1 MYLSEPTKTQGEK
14 IVGTKGDPKLEAARI
29 AEVVED
35 WTKVLSETAPMVR
48 EAAGRAVLG
57 LYESA
62 GLKRPIDARLPAE
75 KDAGPEIVFC
85 DGVRDYYRKADEF
98 AGKIR
103 STDAA
108 AAKFTKKDAQNAL
121 STPWSDGNWLAA
133 DDYYC
138 KYIATA
144 AEARKSHPIQ
154 FLKEFARNAF
164 ALALFEKVAFVI
176 ERPCKIVY
184 REQGTVLQWHNTGGA
199 VLEWPDGEQV
209 YAIEGFFVDE
219 QLVMHPETQTIEQ
232 IHEEQNLELRRI
244 RIERYGWDKYL
255 AASGAKVIDKR
266 RNDVDGGCYEAL
278 CDVPELEARV
288 LLCTCPTGRVFN
300 LLVPVSTATCA
311 DAKSYLVGN
320 PKLQEIGRT

>member
-1 MYLSEPTKTQGEK
+1 MADKNQTGS
-14 IVGTKGDPKLEAARI
+14 VDPKVEKRQI
-29 AEVVED
+29 EGVVED
-35 WTKVLSETAPMVR
+35 WTKVLMETAPMVR
-48 EAAGRAVLG
+48 EAASRAVLS

-62 GLKRPIDARLPAE
+62 GMKPPMDARLPAE
-75 KDAGPEIVFC
+75 RKAGPEIVFC
-85 DGVRDYYRKADEF
+85 NGLQDYYRKAAEF
-98 AGKIR
+98 ADSIKG
-103 STDAA
+103 TDAA
-108 AAKFTKKDAQNAL
+108 AAKFTKREAQTAL

-138 KYIATA
+138 KYVAK
-144 AEARKSHPIQ
+144 AEEAGKPHPIQ

-164 ALALFEKVAFVI
+164 ALATFEKVAFVI

-184 REQGTVLQWHNTGGA
+184 RDQASQLQWHNVDGA
-199 VLEWPDGEQV
+199 VLEWPDGEKI

-219 QLVMHPETQTIEQ
+219 QLVMRPETQTMEQ
-232 IHEEQNLELRRI
+232 IHEESNLELRRI
-244 RIERYGWDKYL
+244 RVERYGWDKYL
-255 AASGAKVIDKR
+255 AASKAKVIDKR

-300 LLVPVSTATCA
+300 LLVPSSTTTCS
-311 DAKSYLVGN
+311 DAKAYLVGN

>member
-1 MYLSEPTKTQGEK
+1 MVKTKINAEQE
-14 IVGTKGDPKLEAARI
+14 ERQI

-35 WTKVLSETAPMVR
+35 WTKVLLETAPMVR
-48 EAAGRAVLG
+48 EAAGRAVLA

-62 GLKRPIDARLPAE
+62 GLKRPMDARLSAE
-75 KDAGPEIVFC
+75 REAGPEIVFC
-85 DGVRDYYRKADEF
+85 EGLQDYYRKAAEF
-98 AGKIR
+98 AEKIKG
-103 STDAA
+103 TDAA
-108 AAKFTKKDAQNAL
+108 AAGFTKREAKTAL

-138 KYIATA
+138 KYVAK
-144 AEARKSHPIQ
+144 AEEADKPHPIR

-164 ALALFEKVAFVI
+164 ALATFEKVAFVI

-184 REQGTVLQWHNTGGA
+184 RDQASVLQWHNTDGA
-199 VLEWPDGEQV
+199 VLEWPDGEKI

-219 QLVMHPETQTIEQ
+219 QLVMWPETQTMEQ
-232 IHEEQNLELRRI
+232 IHKERNLELRRI
-244 RIERYGWDKYL
+244 RIERYGWEKYL
-255 AASGAKVIDKR
+255 AVSKAKVIDKR

-278 CDVPELEARV
+278 CDVPELETRV

-300 LLVPVSTATCA
+300 LLVPSSTPTCA
-311 DAKSYLVGN
+311 DAKAYLVGN

>member
-1 MYLSEPTKTQGEK
+1 VAETK
-14 IVGTKGDPKLEAARI
+14 VDPKQEERQI

-35 WTKVLSETAPMVR
+35 WTKVLLETAPMVR
-48 EAAGRAVLG
+48 EAAGRAVLA

-62 GLKRPIDARLPAE
+62 ELKRPMDARLPAE
-75 KDAGPEIVFC
+75 RDVGPEIVFC
-85 DGVRDYYRKADEF
+85 EGLQNYYRKAAEF
-98 AGKIR
+98 ADKIK

-108 AAKFTKKDAQNAL
+108 AAKFTKREAQAAL

-138 KYIATA
+138 KYVAKPG
-144 AEARKSHPIQ
+144 EAGKPHPIQ

-164 ALALFEKVAFVI
+164 ALATFEKVAFVI

-184 REQGTVLQWHNTGGA
+184 RDQASVLQWHNADGA
-199 VLEWPDGEQV
+199 VLEWPDGEKI
-209 YAIEGFFVDE
+209 YAIEGHFVDE
-219 QLVMHPETQTIEQ
+219 QLIMRPETQTMEQ
-232 IHEEQNLELRRI
+232 IHDEDNLERRRI
-244 RIERYGWDKYL
+244 RIERYGWEKYL
-255 AASGAKVIDKR
+255 AASKAKVIDKR

-278 CDVPELEARV
+278 CDVPDLEARV

-300 LLVPVSTATCA
+300 LLVPPTTATCS
-311 DAKSYLVGN
+311 DAKTYLVGN